1 MAAGLGWVTASSY
14 LNRAVGFFTTLIL
27 ARLLAPEDF
36 GLITVASMMVEVM
49 KIFRDMGFSQ
59 ALIHRQTEIEEAS
72 DTAFRMVVSL
82 NLALF
87 ALAAVAS
94 PLVARFFDDPSMTP
108 ILIIMAGNL
117 VPIGIRSVP
126 EALIRKATR
135 FDKLVLPEVIP
146 SLLSAGVGIA
156 LAMMGYGVW
165 SLVIRTL
172 LYSVL
177 GAIMIWWFV
186 DYRPQ
191 WRFNR
196 RIAGELY
203 HYGKFIVGGMLLTIA
218 LYNIDKL
225 FIAKF
230 DGIAS
235 LGIYTMAWA
244 VASIPVTEFG
254 HLLCRVA
261 FPVFCQV
268 NQDPAALRQIFLGS
282 FRYNLLAVTPLGIG
296 IMFFGSDLSRLFL
309 DEKWAGIGPAL
320 TILAGAALLR
330 AVAGL
335 IHELLRA
342 TNQVRIAQRFTMAR
356 LVLLGAFG
364 IPALQWGG
372 LNALCQLVLVSN
384 ALVLVAEL
392 WVSARLVKCRVSE
405 LLSAALP
412 PVLAGTLTIGATFML
427 YHRFANRDSLLVAL
441 AAVLC
446 AVLAYVASILVTNKH
461 ILSDARALFRPARAA
476 TVPALPPD
484 DQP

>member
-36 GLITVASMMVEVM
+36 GLITVASMMIEVM

-87 ALAAVAS
+87 ALAALAS

-108 ILIIMAGNL
+108 ILVIMAGNL

-203 HYGKFIVGGMLLTIA
+203 HYGKFIV
-218 LYNIDKL
+218 
-225 FIAKF
+225 
-230 DGIAS
+230 
-235 LGIYTMAWA
+235 
-244 VASIPVTEFG
+244 
-254 HLLCRVA
+254 
-261 FPVFCQV
+261 
-268 NQDPAALRQIFLGS
+268 
-282 FRYNLLAVTPLGIG
+282 
-296 IMFFGSDLSRLFL
+296 
-309 DEKWAGIGPAL
+309 
-320 TILAGAALLR
+320 
-330 AVAGL
+330 
-335 IHELLRA
+335 
-342 TNQVRIAQRFTMAR
+342 
-356 LVLLGAFG
+356 
-364 IPALQWGG
+364 
-372 LNALCQLVLVSN
+372 
-384 ALVLVAEL
+384 
-392 WVSARLVKCRVSE
+392 
-405 LLSAALP
+405 
-412 PVLAGTLTIGATFML
+412 
-427 YHRFANRDSLLVAL
+427 
-441 AAVLC
+441 
-446 AVLAYVASILVTNKH
+446 
-461 ILSDARALFRPARAA
+461 
-476 TVPALPPD
+476 
-484 DQP
+484 